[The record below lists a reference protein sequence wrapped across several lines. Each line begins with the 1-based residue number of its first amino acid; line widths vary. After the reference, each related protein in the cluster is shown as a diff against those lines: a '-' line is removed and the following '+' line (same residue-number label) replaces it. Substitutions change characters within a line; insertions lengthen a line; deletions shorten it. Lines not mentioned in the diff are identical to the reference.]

1 MCTEQGK
8 VQAAIKYTPSSVVL
22 CLKVTEEEKVKKK
35 ERPAA
40 PDVYLGENL
49 LGGVKENRMD
59 NGMSPIPVGSLECD
73 KSPVYNHDKRGG
85 REGEGEPV
93 KIEGDFPGNFAR
105 ERANWMCAHHGITT
119 RFERVGGPVCE
130 LRQGNSRY
138 EAPRI

>member
-1 MCTEQGK
+1 MYRTRKGTSGHKIHALFGGALSQGDRRGK
-8 VQAAIKYTPSSVVL
+8 S
-22 CLKVTEEEKVKKK
+22 KK
-35 ERPAA
+35 ERKTRCPRCVLRREPKGAI
-40 PDVYLGENL
+40 
-49 LGGVKENRMD
+49 KENRMD

-93 KIEGDFPGNFAR
+93 KIEGDFPGKFAR

-119 RFERVGGPVCE
+119 RFERVGCPVCK
-130 LRQGNSRY
+130 LRQGNSRC